1 MKNIL
6 KIGLKSKKAFEHL
19 KKVDHEKINKT
30 LDEYIKLI
38 SINKKKIIRE
48 NTKDVKNLK
57 RQNVLDRLILDEK
70 KN

>member
-19 KKVDHEKINKT
+19 KKVDHKKINKT

-38 SINKKKIIRE
+38 PGGIKILNKDI
-48 NTKDVKNLK
+48 
-57 RQNVLDRLILDEK
+57 
-70 KN
+70 

>member
-6 KIGLKSKKAFEHL
+6 IIGQKSKLAFENL
-19 KKVDHEKINKT
+19 KKINHKKINKT
-30 LDEYIKLI
+30 LDDYIKLI

-57 RQNVLDRLILDEK
+57 KDQKITL
-70 KN
+70 